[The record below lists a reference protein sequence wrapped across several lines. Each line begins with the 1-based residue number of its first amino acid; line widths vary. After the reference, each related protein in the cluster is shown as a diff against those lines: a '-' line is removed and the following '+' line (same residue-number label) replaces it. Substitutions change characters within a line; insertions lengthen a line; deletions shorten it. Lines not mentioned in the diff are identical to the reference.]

1 MNSLKDYVCGLTSFP
16 MITRS
21 FLVTYLVAL
30 ACFSNAQQN
39 KQVFFVEAAA
49 GVFKW
54 STNANDLHS
63 HPFIGNVRVGYLAK
77 NKLAFGIEYNY
88 LIYKQSFSGR
98 SPLQQGGSNWT
109 EAGTTKDTYRSIG
122 LFSEYC
128 AKLGSRLNFVP
139 GIFLH
144 YLKNKYASNSELYQD
159 GNPIGIT
166 IERGTNYGYVARAGF
181 TLTLNYTISSAT
193 AVTLRFL
200 DLEHRFGKYDNTSFL
215 AITAGVGIQYY
226 LPAKSQQ
233 R

>member
-1 MNSLKDYVCGLTSFP
+1 
-16 MITRS
+16 MITRI

-30 ACFSNAQQN
+30 TCLSNAQQN
-39 KQVFFVEAAA
+39 KKTFFAEVAV

-63 HPFIGNVRVGYLAK
+63 HPFIGNVRVGYLDK
-77 NKLAFGIEYNY
+77 NKLALGIEYSY

-109 EAGTTKDTYRSIG
+109 EAGTTKDTYHSIG
-122 LFSEYC
+122 VFSEYR
-128 AKLGSRLNFVP
+128 AKWGSRLKFVP

-144 YLKNKYASNSELYQD
+144 YLKNKYASNSALYQD

-166 IERGTNYGYVARAGF
+166 IERGTNYGYVARAGLS
-181 TLTLNYTISSAT
+181 LTFNYTISTAT
-193 AVTLRFL
+193 AITFRLL
-200 DLEHRFGKYDNTSFL
+200 ELEHRFGKYDNTSFL
-215 AITAGVGIQYY
+215 AITPALGIQYY
-226 LPAKSQQ
+226 LPTKSQQ